1 MDQYYYVDA
10 RNQQAGPYSLND
22 LIAQGITSSTLVW
35 KQGMSGWVPAA
46 QVPEVA
52 AALQRASVPGGG
64 PGVPPPA
71 AGKPADMLVWAI
83 LSTVFGCQPL
93 GVVAIIFA
101 AMSRSAVARGE
112 MEMARQQFKRSLIF
126 TIIAAAVGIPFNTLL
141 LIAMMSS

>member
-22 LIAQGITSSTLVW
+22 LVAQGITSSTLVW

-52 AALQRASVPGGG
+52 VALQRGPVSGGG

-83 LSTVFGCQPL
+83 LSTAFGCQPL
-93 GVVAIIFA
+93 GVFAIVFA
-101 AMSRSAVARGE
+101 AKSRAAVARGE

-126 TIIAAAVGIPFNTLL
+126 TIIAAAIGIPFNT
-141 LIAMMSS
+141 ICFFAMMAG

>member
-22 LIAQGITSSTLVW
+22 LVAQGITSSTLVW

-52 AALQRASVPGGG
+52 AALQRGTVSGGG
-64 PGVPPPA
+64 AGTPPPP

-83 LSTVFGCQPL
+83 LSTALCCVPL

-101 AMSRSAVARGE
+101 AKSRAAVARGE
-112 MEMARQQFKRSLIF
+112 MEQAGSLSKRAMIF
-126 TIIAAAVGIPFNTLL
+126 TIISAGLG
-141 LIAMMSS
+141 LIIYTFWLFAMMLG

>member
-22 LIAQGITSSTLVW
+22 LVAQGITSSTLVW

-52 AALQRASVPGGG
+52 AALWRGTVSGGG
-64 PGVPPPA
+64 AGTPPPP

-83 LSTVFGCQPL
+83 LSTALCCVPL

-101 AMSRSAVARGE
+101 AKSRAAVARGE
-112 MEMARQQFKRSLIF
+112 MEQAGSLSKRAMIF
-126 TIIAAAVGIPFNTLL
+126 TIISAGLG
-141 LIAMMSS
+141 LIIYTFWLFAMMLG